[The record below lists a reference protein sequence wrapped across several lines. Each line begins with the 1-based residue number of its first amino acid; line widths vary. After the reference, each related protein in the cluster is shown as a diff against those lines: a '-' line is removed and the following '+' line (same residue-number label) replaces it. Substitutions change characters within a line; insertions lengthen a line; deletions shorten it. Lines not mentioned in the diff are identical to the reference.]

1 MPQVFE
7 KNVSKK
13 IVNRFNPNCIRAY
26 VRIGLDNKQGKENI
40 NTARVQSYAEKSNNR
55 RYLRGKFSLAHS
67 FMALFLMLLCLIF
80 SVAPNFLLNR
90 HPEEQGMGKQR
101 MRRMP

>member
-1 MPQVFE
+1 
-7 KNVSKK
+7 
-13 IVNRFNPNCIRAY
+13 
-26 VRIGLDNKQGKENI
+26 
-40 NTARVQSYAEKSNNR
+40 
-55 RYLRGKFSLAHS
+55 
-67 FMALFLMLLCLIF
+67 MALFLMLLCLIF